1 MFVKYTSYIQM
12 SNISIFYHVSM
23 YVDIMYLPLEY
34 TRDCRRAEGLS

>member
-23 YVDIMYLPLEY
+23 YVDIMYVF
-34 TRDCRRAEGLS
+34 TIRIH